1 VGTYLVM
8 VPDLSDD
15 ELIYDETET
24 RQILSFFY
32 PGSANQITAIQVDN
46 EARRLAQTMLIAAVD
61 GSYAMGFV
69 DDLFA
74 TLTSVIKRPNR
85 SLKALGAKLARK
97 FVTRWFK
104 HATQSDLQDFKIYET
119 VRVDVARTLRTRF
132 DLLLLGQSANLRPSR
147 GVTLH
152 LVAQRQ
158 EHMMW
163 G

>member
-1 VGTYLVM
+1 MGTYLVM

-24 RQILSFFY
+24 RQILTFFY
-32 PGSANQITAIQVDN
+32 PGFASQIAAMQVDN

-74 TLTSVIKRPNR
+74 TLTSMIVRPNR
-85 SLKALGAKLARK
+85 SIKSLGMKLAKK
-97 FVTRWFK
+97 FVSRWFK
-104 HATQSDLQDFKIYET
+104 HATHSDLKDFKVYDS
-119 VRVDVARTLRTRF
+119 VRLHVAQSLRRRF
-132 DLLLLGQSANLRPSR
+132 DSLILGQAANLRPSR

-152 LVAQRQ
+152 IVAQRQ
-158 EHMMW
+158 EHTVW